1 MATTGTV
8 KQAQG
13 FQISARPTPAEPADP
28 AFKDL
33 SPLPGGGTGEPLFI
47 SNNPE
52 EVESNGLLG
61 GTVMPKRTT
70 RSMSGSIPSLQKF
83 GYYLHHINKTGGT
96 RRLYVLASTP
106 ATRPVKVQV
115 RGAINANSWS
125 PGQSAPVQTA
135 RGLLKNPMPIDR
147 EIVIQ
152 PGSAAALSYI
162 EVKHTH
168 VVDGRLFIEADGPL
182 IVRDVLVP
190 AGASASVALEL
201 GMSHDAEGHI
211 ARAGGGKMGRC
222 AGLYQYGRWKGSL
235 GATVDEV
242 PFSMGYRFDDK
253 EQAFDAIAN
262 YADSSV
268 RSYGNYGTIYELDV
282 KIQNASGSNA
292 AISLQLVS
300 YPKGQYGPAEVD
312 EYVASIAKEATA
324 HGKKV
329 FLPSRLWDGPIIRH
343 IDGRNELVHLFT
355 KPVRGQPDKMRAG
368 IVSCFVAQGKSMQFR
383 LTIPVPGLIAIP
395 AGLVIKAVGAKAQS
409 GANSPGWA
417 T

>member
-1 MATTGTV
+1 MTTTGTV
-8 KQAQG
+8 KQAEG
-13 FQISARPTPAEPADP
+13 FQIAARPSPAEPADP

-33 SPLPGGGTGEPLFI
+33 LPLPGGGTGEPLFI

-61 GTVMPKRTT
+61 GTVMPKRTD
-70 RSMSGSIPSLQKF
+70 RSMTGRMPSLEKF
-83 GYYLHHINKTGGT
+83 GLYLHHINKTGGT
-96 RRLYVLASTP
+96 RRLFVVASTP
-106 ATRPVKVQV
+106 ATTPVKVRV
-115 RGAINANSWS
+115 RGAINANSWA

-135 RGLLKNPMPIDR
+135 RGLLAGKMPIDR
-147 EIVIQ
+147 ELVIQ
-152 PGSAAALSYI
+152 PGSTAALSYI
-162 EVKHTH
+162 EVRHTH

-190 AGASASVALEL
+190 SGASASVALEL
-201 GMSHDAEGHI
+201 GMSHDAKGHI

-222 AGLYQYGRWKGSL
+222 GGLYQYGRWKGSL
-235 GATVDEV
+235 SATVDDV
-242 PFSMGYRFDDK
+242 PFSMGFKFDDK

-282 KIQNASGSNA
+282 KVQNASGSNA

-300 YPKGQYGPAEVD
+300 YPKGQYGPAQVD
-312 EYVASIAKEATA
+312 EYIASIAKEASA

-343 IDGRNELVHLFT
+343 IDGKNELVHLFT

-368 IVSCFVAQGKSMQFR
+368 IVSRFVAQGKSMQLR

-395 AGLVIKAVGAKAQS
+395 AGIVIKAVGAKSQS
-409 GANSPGWA
+409 GSNPGW
-417 T
+417 TT